1 MEKIINLR
9 TLAQV
14 LNMDVHEM
22 PPMKNFNAS
31 YFWVDQEDITDL
43 IPMRNQFAHK
53 GNFGHALLIAGSRGK
68 MGAAILGA
76 RACLRAGAGLLTVH
90 LPARGETV
98 MQIALPEAMTEADV
112 EADFI
117 TKVIP
122 LANNDAI
129 AIGPG
134 IGMHR
139 ATAAVLFDLLKYSKK
154 PLVIDADALN
164 LLAENKTMLRTIPP
178 KSILTPHTREFDR
191 LAGASENRYDRLQKA
206 IQMAE
211 RLKVYVVLK
220 GAHTAIC
227 TPERECCFN
236 STGNPGMATAGSGDV
251 LTGIILGLL
260 CQSYTPFDAAI
271 TGVYLHGLA
280 GDMAA
285 VRQSEESLIAGD
297 IINNLGNAFKI
308 F

>member
-1 MEKIINLR
+1 MNKINNLR

-14 LNMDVHEM
+14 LNMELSEM
-22 PPMKNFNAS
+22 SVEDNTGIS
-31 YFWVDQEDITDL
+31 YFSVETEDITYL
-43 IPMRNQFAHK
+43 IPIRNQFAHK
-53 GNFGHALLIAGSRGK
+53 GNFGHGLLIAGSRGK

-76 RACLRAGAGLLTVH
+76 KACLRAGAGLLTVH
-90 LPARGETV
+90 LPACGESI
-98 MQIALPEAMTEADV
+98 MQIAFPEAMTEADT
-112 EADFI
+112 EANFI
-117 TKVIP
+117 TKFIP
-122 LANNDAI
+122 LSKYDAI

-134 IGMHR
+134 IGMR
-139 ATAAVLFDLLKYSKK
+139 KRTADVLSELLKYSNK

-164 LLAENKTMLRTIPP
+164 LLSEDRTMLRSVPAG
-178 KSILTPHTREFDR
+178 SILTPHPREFDR
-191 LAGASENRYDRLQKA
+191 LAGNSESTYERLQKA

-211 RLKVYVVLK
+211 QLKVYIVLK

-227 TPERECCFN
+227 TPNKQCYFN

-260 CQSYTPFDAAI
+260 AQSYTPFDAAI
-271 TGVYLHGLA
+271 AGVYLHGLA

-285 VRQSEESLIAGD
+285 VRHSEESLIAGD
-297 IINNLGNAFKI
+297 IIDNLGNAFKI